1 MSKREKTLRD
11 VIEGDLRIQI
21 DEIWR
26 KAKEYHGSQK
36 GENIQDI
43 SHCKTVEKNLYKLT
57 SKNKGKRMKQID
69 LFLLSAAACLH
80 DIGKVVGDATQGWV
94 GDHEERSK
102 QIILEKYD
110 KLGLNRGQAC
120 AVALL
125 VGVHDHGCL
134 DELPDSPFPIGDEE
148 SNVIELASLFR
159 LADML
164 DTNYQRAPEILSEI
178 KFPGG
183 DIPSKWRG
191 RQSITGWYLDREN
204 RIILKAIPKKGE
216 IDAVYTLWS
225 MMNEELSK
233 ITPFLKLYGYPFEL
247 GELDIG
253 NIFIETE
260 LKKGASQKRPFP
272 GMSFYTKENAAIF
285 KGRDREIEWLLSNV
299 SAWPITV
306 LIGES
311 GAGKTSLINAG
322 LFPRL
327 EKMSWDFVWTRP
339 FDDPVENIKKM
350 IWNEFFH
357 GESGDKTLLD
367 VMKKAAEKCKP
378 HKLLIV
384 MDQFEDVLSCN
395 IQEILEDFSLVLMA
409 VQTGKVIPN
418 LKVLISFREDAS
430 VKLNSRLLK
439 RVTGSAYQ
447 FPSVELERLTRGGAK
462 AAFEAG
468 LENGGIGL
476 DPRREKGEIELLEI
490 ILEDIPKDGDRLYP
504 PYVQMVAET
513 LCRKVEERNP
523 IITREMYSELGGANA
538 IIGQYLM
545 ALLNEFGSQKDKAK
559 RILIFLTSFSGKKAK
574 KSLNELSGGTG
585 IRIDEL
591 REIIKRMID
600 LRMVRIVGNNEFEM
614 IHDHLSEIV
623 NEELVSEEDRTIKFL
638 EEQLDAF
645 YQNYKMYGTPIISSP
660 FLAKL
665 YRYRRQIKISEEK
678 HPLILCTAFLR
689 DRGLGWYWLKGLNS
703 KKLNEVIGEHVSHEM
718 EEVRNQ
724 AKIAFLKTAQPE
736 DKGKIVEMLRDED
749 ERVRKVA
756 VEALGKIA
764 QPEDKGKIVEML
776 QDEDERVRKVAV
788 EALGKIA
795 QPEDKGKI
803 VEMLDDRNWY
813 VQKAAKEAFLKIAQP
828 EDWRRIDDMLRD
840 KDGYVWGVAVEAFG
854 SMVESEER
862 DIAVM
867 MLHSRSGDAQK
878 IAREALR
885 KITQSSDWREIA
897 EILSDKD
904 EHDREVMIKTFTRV
918 AQHKDWGKI
927 VEMLRDED
935 KEVQKAAKEAFLK
948 IAQPKDKGKI
958 VEMLR
963 DEDERVRKVAVE
975 ALGKIAQPKD
985 KGKIVEM
992 LRDEDKDVQKVAE
1005 EAFLKIVRPK
1015 DKGKIVEMLRDEDKE
1030 VQKAAKE
1037 AFLKIAQPK
1046 DKGKIV
1052 EILQDEDE
1060 RVRKVAVEAF
1070 LKIANKDELIDLLSD
1085 LAQGLSRK
1093 QVRNFQILSNLDETF
1108 YCPYFEN
1115 KEETA

>member
-311 GAGKTSLINAG
+311 GAGKTSLINSG

-958 VEMLR
+958 VE
-963 DEDERVRKVAVE
+963 
-975 ALGKIAQPKD
+975 
-985 KGKIVEM
+985 
-992 LRDEDKDVQKVAE
+992 
-1005 EAFLKIVRPK
+1005 
-1015 DKGKIVEMLRDEDKE
+1015 
-1030 VQKAAKE
+1030 
-1037 AFLKIAQPK
+1037 
-1046 DKGKIV
+1046 
-1052 EILQDEDE
+1052 ILQDEDE

>member
-764 QPEDKGKIVEML
+764 QPKDKGKIVQMLREEDDDVKESVVEAFLKVAGPEDWRRIVGMLRDENWYVQRAAEWAFLKIAQPEDKGKIVEMLRDEDERVRKVAVEALGKIAQPEDKGKIVEML

-958 VEMLR
+958 VE
-963 DEDERVRKVAVE
+963 
-975 ALGKIAQPKD
+975 
-985 KGKIVEM
+985 
-992 LRDEDKDVQKVAE
+992 
-1005 EAFLKIVRPK
+1005 
-1015 DKGKIVEMLRDEDKE
+1015 
-1030 VQKAAKE
+1030 
-1037 AFLKIAQPK
+1037 
-1046 DKGKIV
+1046 
-1052 EILQDEDE
+1052 ILQDEDE